1 MRYEVHVS
9 SKFNKVIRE
18 MQKNAK
24 EALRHLVDDIRET
37 GPVQP
42 RTNNYSAL
50 GEVTYHCTSPTVA
63 H

>member
-1 MRYEVHVS
+1 MS

-24 EALRHLVDDIRET
+24 ETLRHLVDDIRET

-42 RTNNYSAL
+42 RNNNYSAL